1 MSERPDISKKP
12 YHGIIREERNF
23 AAVLY
28 HYLLIENNLKAFL
41 ACVNEEKFENANL
54 KNAEVYFE
62 FAYLRDWWHKL
73 KEDDEKELAIDS
85 LLGINGME
93 VRKVLEGI
101 VSYNKCEKSVYN
113 VFTGSEEK
121 RIKSATGSPSRWQ
134 MSQLIAQLGKN
145 NPRSNKSGVDIKKL
159 FFKMCMLKW
168 AFNAKPD
175 LVIALRNNNSDEKIT
190 HSIVIEAKM
199 ESGCDKYPSKHKDG
213 FTKILKGYKNEKYIA
228 LAKKGETKEGE
239 KKRFVC
245 QLALQRYLFDQLL
258 VGVGE
263 TTYVQLLEKE
273 KDSCE
278 CNNEEKANGSIVR
291 TWEQVFKLNEMKE
304 VDGSLNTFIGHIKG
318 RIHQLAGH

>member
-134 MSQLIAQLGKN
+134 MSQLVKQFDNI
-145 NPRSNKSGVDIKKL
+145 KSSSKESEENIKKL
-159 FFKMCMLKW
+159 FFRMCMLKW

-175 LVIALRNNNSDEKIT
+175 LVIFLKENRKKIKHT
-190 HSIVIEAKM
+190 IVIEAKM
-199 ESGCDKYPSKHKDG
+199 ESGYDKYPSKKKNE
-213 FTKILKGYKNEKYIA
+213 FTEILKGYESNYISQS
-228 LAKKGETKEGE
+228 KKGD
-239 KKRFVC
+239 KKRFVD
-245 QLALQRYLFDQLL
+245 QFALQRYLFDELL
-258 VGVGE
+258 EGVGKP
-263 TTYVQLLEKE
+263 TYVQLLKKCK
-273 KDSCE
+273 KDCE
-278 CNNEEKANGSIVR
+278 CKNEGKVDGSIVR
-291 TWEQVFKLNEMKE
+291 TWEQVFDLPQMKE
-304 VDGSLNTFIGHIKG
+304 VDGSLNTFIDHIKG